1 MHFFRVIVFFAF
13 CLVISGI
20 LAFIPIVSIEKL
32 RSGYVKIDLIP
43 AQGGAAQTSS
53 QLAPRKG
60 KSTPELQARKVSIVR
75 KIHADYVPLQE
86 ISFETVHAIVVS
98 EDMKFYIHNG
108 IDFEQL
114 EEVFN
119 DYRRGRPLRGAST
132 ITQQLAKNIF
142 LTNERSVWRKVREFI
157 MAIYLDARL
166 PKAKIVELY
175 LNAIEF
181 GPNIYGIKQASQYY
195 FRKLPKNLSAKEG
208 AFLGMLL
215 PSPVRYSSS
224 FRHHHLSPYARST
237 VNQILFKMKLTGF
250 LSGQKYFEALS
261 MPLSFETAP
270 VAAPI
275 SASETLPQI

>member
-1 MHFFRVIVFFAF
+1 M
-13 CLVISGI
+13 LSGI
-20 LAFIPIVSIEKL
+20 LAFLPIVSIEKL

-43 AQGGAAQTSS
+43 GKVLPQKPT
-53 QLAPRKG
+53 RKI
-60 KSTPELQARKVSIVR
+60 KSTPELLARKVSIV
-75 KIHADYVPLQE
+75 KKLHGDYVPLQE

-98 EDMKFYIHNG
+98 EDAKFYIHNG

-114 EEVFN
+114 EDALN

-142 LTNERSVWRKVREFI
+142 LTNERSMWRKVREFI
-157 MAIYLDARL
+157 MALYLDARL

-181 GPNIYGIKQASQYY
+181 GPNIYGIKKASQYY
-195 FRKLPKNLSAKEG
+195 FGKLPKNLNAKEG

-224 FRHHHLSPYARST
+224 FRHRYLSPYARST

-261 MPLSFETAP
+261 APLSFETAP
-270 VAAPI
+270 VTDPI
-275 SASETLPQI
+275 SASDTVPQI

>member
-1 MHFFRVIVFFAF
+1 
-13 CLVISGI
+13 
-20 LAFIPIVSIEKL
+20 
-32 RSGYVKIDLIP
+32 
-43 AQGGAAQTSS
+43 
-53 QLAPRKG
+53 
-60 KSTPELQARKVSIVR
+60 
-75 KIHADYVPLQE
+75 
-86 ISFETVHAIVVS
+86 
-98 EDMKFYIHNG
+98 
-108 IDFEQL
+108 
-114 EEVFN
+114 
-119 DYRRGRPLRGAST
+119 
-132 ITQQLAKNIF
+132 
-142 LTNERSVWRKVREFI
+142 

-237 VNQILFKMKLTGF
+237 VNQILFKMKLTWF

-261 MPLSFETAP
+261 MPLSFET
-270 VAAPI
+270 VRAAPI
-275 SASETLPQI
+275 SAMKLCPDLKPEFKVVPVTKDTPIFPGMEMSVCTFSVSFGYYMNFIYEVLAKTDAMVVQT